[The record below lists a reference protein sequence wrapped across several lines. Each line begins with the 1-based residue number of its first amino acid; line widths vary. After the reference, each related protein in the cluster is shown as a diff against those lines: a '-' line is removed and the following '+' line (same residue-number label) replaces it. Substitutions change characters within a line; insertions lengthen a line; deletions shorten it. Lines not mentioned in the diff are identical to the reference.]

1 MTARAEG
8 RWWQPMTKEQH
19 DNLMAAMRN
28 LELLKVDAA
37 KASESL
43 RLATE
48 QLAAV
53 IRETKPT
60 AEEWRRCAM

>member
-1 MTARAEG
+1 
-8 RWWQPMTKEQH
+8 MTKEQH